1 MAPEDAEKTAFTT
14 PFGLF
19 QFKKMPFGLANAPA
33 TFERLMDL
41 VLAGLHWDVC
51 LVYLDDIIVFSQ
63 SFKQHVQRL
72 QLVLERL
79 RKAGLK
85 LSPSKCHLFQSKVEF
100 LGHVVSGDG
109 VSTDPKKTEAIDK
122 WPNPRSVRD
131 VRSFLGL
138 CSYYRRFVKGF
149 ADIAKPLYVLTQQD
163 VVFVWSDEC
172 QEAFQNLKAALTSP
186 PILAYPSESDAFIL
200 DTDASSVGIGAVL
213 SQVQNGTERVIAYF
227 SRVLNPAERN
237 YCVTRREL
245 LAVVCAVN
253 HFHHYLCGR
262 HFLVRSDH

>member
-1 MAPEDAEKTAFTT
+1 
-14 PFGLF
+14 
-19 QFKKMPFGLANAPA
+19 
-33 TFERLMDL
+33 MDL

-85 LSPSKCHLFQSKVEF
+85 LSPSKCHLFQPKVEF

-109 VSTDPKKTEAIDK
+109 VSTDPKKTEAIDN
-122 WPNPRSVRD
+122 WPTPRSVRD

-149 ADIAKPLYVLTQQD
+149 ADIAKP
-163 VVFVWSDEC
+163 
-172 QEAFQNLKAALTSP
+172 
-186 PILAYPSESDAFIL
+186 
-200 DTDASSVGIGAVL
+200 
-213 SQVQNGTERVIAYF
+213 
-227 SRVLNPAERN
+227 
-237 YCVTRREL
+237 
-245 LAVVCAVN
+245 
-253 HFHHYLCGR
+253 
-262 HFLVRSDH
+262 